1 VARHRQDDGDSSRS
15 ESTQILPVTKRRLTA
30 SPLLLAAGGIALAL
44 VIGVGGWAL
53 LGDPAGGDPLV
64 YPWTSKH
71 PGDIDVSVSM
81 VPTDEPTPSEDP
93 SVSPSPQEPRVKPST
108 ASQILLSPEPVSS
121 PSRSQGS
128 LTSAVTASVAGYS
141 GTNSTITVSIKL
153 RNPGAG
159 PVDWRVD
166 LTFNK
171 DVQSDVPWNA
181 KVQVV
186 DSRHLRFTSVRALG
200 PGEEVTFGFIASFN
214 SHNQPKMMAC
224 TVDGRTFSCS
234 T

>member
-15 ESTQILPVTKRRLTA
+15 EPTQILPVTKRRLTA
-30 SPLLLAAGGIALAL
+30 SPLLLAAGGVALAL

-53 LGDPAGGDPLV
+53 LGNPAGGDPLV

-81 VPTDEPTPSEDP
+81 VPTDEPTPSGSP
-93 SVSPSPQEPRVKPST
+93 SVSPSPQEPRVKPS
-108 ASQILLSPEPVSS
+108 ASSQILLSPEPVNS

-128 LTSAVTASVAGYS
+128 LTSTLTASVAGYS
-141 GTNSTITVSIKL
+141 SLVDKIMVSIKL

-159 PVDWRVD
+159 PVNWTVD

-171 DVQSDVPWNA
+171 DVQSDLPWNA
-181 KVQVV
+181 KVQAV

-200 PGEEVTFGFIASFN
+200 PGDEVTFGFVAGYS
-214 SHNQPKMMAC
+214 SHNQPRMVEC
-224 TVDGRTFSCS
+224 TVDGRVFSC
-234 T
+234 